1 MRYLSSKGSD
11 MRQEPGDWRE
21 LLGTIISNP
30 HERQRIAQELR
41 VRDITLIR
49 WVKRESEPR
58 PQNLRHLLGVLPE
71 HHDLLIEL
79 LSKEFGEFH
88 DDSVVD
94 DTSREIPS
102 EFYSRVFRA
111 RAETNETLRYWSI
124 SSLILQQ
131 ALSQLDPGRA
141 GLAITIVRC
150 MASSGR
156 RKIRSLRESVGK
168 GTPPWAGDLEQKG
181 MFLGAESLA
190 GYVVTTCHEAQIQNI
205 LEDKSLPA
213 HQVEHEISAAA
224 HPILYTGRIAG
235 CVLISSTQPD
245 YFISPARNALIGN
258 YANLLALAIE
268 PEEFYDPQDIELMIM
283 PLHSVQKNYFAT
295 FRQRVTQSLTK
306 MSMNNLQA
314 EQYVWEQLEEEL
326 LQAQLEGAAYR

>member
-41 VRDITLIR
+41 VQDITLIR

-58 PQNLRHLLGVLPE
+58 PQNLRHLLSVLPE
-71 HHDLLIEL
+71 HHDL
-79 LSKEFGEFH
+79 
-88 DDSVVD
+88 
-94 DTSREIPS
+94 
-102 EFYSRVFRA
+102 
-111 RAETNETLRYWSI
+111 SI